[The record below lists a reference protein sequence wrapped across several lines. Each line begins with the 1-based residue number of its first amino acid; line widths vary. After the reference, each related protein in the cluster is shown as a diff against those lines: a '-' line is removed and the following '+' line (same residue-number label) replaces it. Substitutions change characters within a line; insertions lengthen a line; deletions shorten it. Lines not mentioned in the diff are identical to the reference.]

1 MPTADRTTP
10 PAPAAALMTL
20 ATSQGRWSGF
30 DFHMH
35 TFPILGKV
43 LLCDVKVILQEYQP
57 AEQPEL
63 SLLVTWIRTPG
74 RPFQATQAFAFRA
87 AKTLGALIDPGEPQT
102 YSDQVQISPRMA
114 WEMMQTDDPAA
125 WYMAL
130 QGGVQDP
137 LPFALV

>member
-1 MPTADRTTP
+1 
-10 PAPAAALMTL
+10 MTL
-20 ATSQGRWSGF
+20 ASSLGMWSGF

-35 TFPILGKV
+35 TFPVMGKV

-57 AEQPEL
+57 TTQPEL

-87 AKTLGALIDPGEPQT
+87 AKTLNAVIDAGEPQT
-102 YSDQVQISPRMA
+102 YSDQVQISPRLA
-114 WEMMQTDDPAA
+114 WELMQAPDPMA

-130 QGGVQDP
+130 HGGVQDP